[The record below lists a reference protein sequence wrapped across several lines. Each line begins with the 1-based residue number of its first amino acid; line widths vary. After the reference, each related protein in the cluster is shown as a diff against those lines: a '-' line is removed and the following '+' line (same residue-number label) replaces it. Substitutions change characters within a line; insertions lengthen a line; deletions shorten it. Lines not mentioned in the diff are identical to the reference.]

1 MNFIEELLARSP
13 EGERERIRSLLRV
26 AVTEGLL
33 LAMEQA
39 GLSKAD
45 LARQTNMSRAA
56 ITQALVSSRNLSLN
70 TLADLAHAVGVTPQ
84 ITFRRVDLRRE
95 VSARPSDSIEVASR
109 PITIAV
115 MPGSE
120 QRSHSTSN
128 KVFDYAY

>member
-95 VSARPSDSIEVASR
+95 VSARPSDSI
-109 PITIAV
+109 
-115 MPGSE
+115 
-120 QRSHSTSN
+120 
-128 KVFDYAY
+128 

>member
-84 ITFRRVDLRRE
+84 ITFRRVTSVE
-95 VSARPSDSIEVASR
+95 W
-109 PITIAV
+109 
-115 MPGSE
+115 PG
-120 QRSHSTSN
+120 
-128 KVFDYAY
+128 